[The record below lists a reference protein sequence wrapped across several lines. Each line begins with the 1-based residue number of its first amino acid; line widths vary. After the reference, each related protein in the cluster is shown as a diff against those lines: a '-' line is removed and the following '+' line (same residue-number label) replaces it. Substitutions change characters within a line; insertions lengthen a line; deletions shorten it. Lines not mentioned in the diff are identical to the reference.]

1 MSKIIYDPEAPEKVF
16 LRPQVENRPMRYV
29 ESIERVGI
37 ISDQK
42 HGIAMFTS
50 RSVPNVG
57 PAGPPGPAGADAHGF
72 DTIIASCSDETTAL
86 TTGGPKTTFRCPY
99 PLDMTNGFVR
109 ASLTTAPAGS
119 ALIVDIHMN
128 GSTMFSTPIYID
140 AGSRTSVGST
150 PQSVISIPLV
160 GGLPIIP
167 DDAEFL
173 VHIIQV
179 GSSFGGAGLKVAV
192 TGEKSL

>member
-1 MSKIIYDPEAPEKVF
+1 MSKLYQDTEYPELVY
-16 LRPQVENRPMRYV
+16 LRPAPAT
-29 ESIERVGI
+29 I
-37 ISDQK
+37 DQA
-42 HGIAMFTS
+42 HAIAMYTS

-57 PAGPPGPAGADAHGF
+57 PQGPPGHGF
-72 DTIIASCSDETTAL
+72 DTIIASCSDEFTPIPI
-86 TTGGPKTTFRCPY
+86 GGPKTTFRCPY

-109 ASLTTAPAGS
+109 ASLTTAPTGAS
-119 ALIVDIHMN
+119 MIIDITMN
-128 GSTMFSTPIYID
+128 GTTMFSTPISID

-173 VHIIQV
+173 VYVNQV
-179 GSSFGGAGLKVAV
+179 GSTFAGAGLKVAV
-192 TGEKSL
+192 TGEKADV